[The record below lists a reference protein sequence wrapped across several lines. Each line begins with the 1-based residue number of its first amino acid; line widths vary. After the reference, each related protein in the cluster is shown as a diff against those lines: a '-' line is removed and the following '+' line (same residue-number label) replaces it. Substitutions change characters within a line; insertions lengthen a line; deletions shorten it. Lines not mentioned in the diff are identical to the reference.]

1 MGERLHAL
9 LKKWNMHLATGFLG
23 TAHLCDAL
31 TDLGHADDAVT
42 LLLNEDYPSWLYE
55 VNMGATTVEWIYSSL
70 VGLRL
75 DPDRPAGQHIIC
87 APHIS
92 DRIGHAAGR
101 VNFAAGAYESA
112 WTLDGDTVTYEI
124 TVPFDGSLTFVPDRE
139 LKDIQVNGKPSTMD
153 DLKKNFPAGNYVIR
167 AEV

>member
-1 MGERLHAL
+1 
-9 LKKWNMHLATGFLG
+9 
-23 TAHLCDAL
+23 
-31 TDLGHADDAVT
+31 
-42 LLLNEDYPSWLYE
+42 
-55 VNMGATTVEWIYSSL
+55 MGATTTWERWNSVLPDGHISGTGMNSLNHYAYGCIVEWIYSSL

-92 DRIGHAAGR
+92 DRIGHAVGR

>member
-1 MGERLHAL
+1 M
-9 LKKWNMHLATGFLG
+9 
-23 TAHLCDAL
+23 
-31 TDLGHADDAVT
+31 
-42 LLLNEDYPSWLYE
+42 
-55 VNMGATTVEWIYSSL
+55 
-70 VGLRL
+70 
-75 DPDRPAGQHIIC
+75 
-87 APHIS
+87 
-92 DRIGHAAGR
+92 
-101 VNFAAGAYESA
+101 NFAAGAYESA